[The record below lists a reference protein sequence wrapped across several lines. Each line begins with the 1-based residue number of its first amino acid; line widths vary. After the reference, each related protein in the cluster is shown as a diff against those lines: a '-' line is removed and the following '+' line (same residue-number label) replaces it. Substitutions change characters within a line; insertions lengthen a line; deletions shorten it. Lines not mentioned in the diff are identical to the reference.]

1 MRSAPFDVE
10 RTLNLP
16 PGFKI
21 AVYAR
26 IPGARFMAIAPNGD
40 LLVSQPSMGKVII
53 VRPNAGGEPIISDF
67 VTGLKRPH
75 GIVFHTIGNTTYLYI
90 SETNQ
95 INRFIYNSGDL
106 TAHEREIVVAGLP
119 DSSSPELHGAYGH
132 ELKILPSTPTISFMF
147 PSHLPAM
154 PA

>member
-1 MRSAPFDVE
+1 MNYNFPTLVRVIAIASIVLLSSLSATAQSRSPRVVLNATAQSSALGALVPNPVQIPSSMRSAPFDVE

-53 VRPNAGGEPIISDF
+53 VRPNAGGEP
-67 VTGLKRPH
+67 
-75 GIVFHTIGNTTYLYI
+75 
-90 SETNQ
+90 
-95 INRFIYNSGDL
+95 
-106 TAHEREIVVAGLP
+106 
-119 DSSSPELHGAYGH
+119 
-132 ELKILPSTPTISFMF
+132 
-147 PSHLPAM
+147 
-154 PA
+154 